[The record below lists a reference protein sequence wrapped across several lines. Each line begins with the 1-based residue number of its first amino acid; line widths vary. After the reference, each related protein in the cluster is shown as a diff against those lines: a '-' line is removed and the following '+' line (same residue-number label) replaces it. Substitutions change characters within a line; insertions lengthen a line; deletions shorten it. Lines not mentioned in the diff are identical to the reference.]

1 MRNLTKVLFIIL
13 LFAATPVAAQFD
25 YGIKAGVNFSER
37 PTNIKGLKEGHTG
50 WYAGPMVKFIIPVVG
65 LGIEGNA
72 LYSNSGVTINE
83 ETFTRH
89 SIDIPVYL
97 RYELSIP
104 AVKRIIKPY
113 IATGPQFGFTVGE
126 REFGKKIE
134 EISSA
139 EDLKEAA
146 RFFKF
151 SDSNISL
158 NIGIG
163 VILFKHLQIQAN
175 YNIALGNT
183 SEYSDLKNIDVSEK
197 IESIK
202 SKTNIWQL
210 SLAYLF

>member
-25 YGIKAGVNFSER
+25 YGIKAGVNLSEK

>member
-25 YGIKAGVNFSER
+25 YGIKAGVNISER

>member
-1 MRNLTKVLFIIL
+1 MLFV
-13 LFAATPVAAQFD
+13 ATPVAAQFD

-113 IATGPQFGFTVGE
+113 IAVGPQFGFTVGE
-126 REFGKKIE
+126 KEFGKKIE

-139 EDLKEAA
+139 EDLKEAT

-151 SDSNISL
+151 NDSNISL

-163 VILFKHLQIQAN
+163 VVLLKHLQVQAN

-183 SEYSDLKNIDVSEK
+183 SEYSDLKNINVSEK